1 MKNIFSLLVIPQ
13 LVMNLWSQ
21 PTPLTMK
28 KAVEMALAPDGNS
41 KLQLLREAQL
51 AAVARKNT
59 VKGALLPNV
68 DAAITE
74 TDFTRNLKAFG
85 FSIPIPGFKSPTLV
99 GPLSNFD
106 IRATVSQSIFDFS
119 AWKRLDAA
127 KANMAVA
134 EAEKEAASNQVA
146 DAVARAYLIA
156 LRNKSAVDTVN
167 ANVELA
173 QKLVRL
179 AENQK
184 EAGTGTGVEVTRAKV
199 QLANEKQRLSVA
211 ELELDAAKLHLMR
224 TIGMDLGVHIELA
237 DTLTM
242 PTSTAANLEEAMAS
256 AKQYRPDWLAQKRR
270 EQAASLNYQAVRA
283 ERLPSLGAFADYG
296 ALGISP
302 GGALAT
308 HTLGASLKVP
318 IFDGGRRD
326 SRRVESA
333 ISLRQEAIRT
343 KDFAQQVELE
353 VRLALGAVY
362 ASEGQVKVA
371 EEGLALSVQELEQAE
386 RRYREGVSNSLELVD
401 AQTRLA
407 RARDNR
413 TFALY
418 QNNVAR
424 IDLATAMGALHR
436 ILQ

>member
-1 MKNIFSLLVIPQ
+1 MKRIFILLVIPQ
-13 LVMNLWSQ
+13 FIMSQ

-28 KAVEMALAPDGNS
+28 KAVEMALAPDGNT
-41 KLQLLREAQL
+41 KLQLQREAQL

-85 FSIPIPGFKSPTLV
+85 FSIPIPGVKSPTLV

-106 IRATVSQSIFDFS
+106 IRATISQSIFDFS

-134 EAEKEAASNQVA
+134 EAEKEATSNQVA

-167 ANVELA
+167 ANLELA

-224 TIGMDLGVHIELA
+224 TVGMDLSMSIDLA

-242 PTSTAANLEEAMAS
+242 PTAAPANLEEAMAS

-270 EQAASLNYQAVRA
+270 EQAATLNYQAVRA

-308 HTLGASLKVP
+308 HTIGASLKVP

-326 SRRVESA
+326 SRRAESA

-353 VRLALGAVY
+353 VRLALGAVH

-371 EEGLALSVQELEQAE
+371 EEGLALSGQELEQAE
-386 RRYREGVSNSLELVD
+386 RRYREGVSNSVELVD

-413 TFALY
+413 IFALY

>member
-1 MKNIFSLLVIPQ
+1 MKNIFLLLVIPQ
-13 LVMNLWSQ
+13 FIMSQ

-28 KAVEMALAPDGNS
+28 QAVEMALAPDGNT
-41 KLQLLREAQL
+41 KLQLQREAQL
-51 AAVARKNT
+51 AAVARKNI

-85 FSIPIPGFKSPTLV
+85 FSIPIPGVKSPTLV

-106 IRATVSQSIFDFS
+106 IRATISQSIFDFS

-167 ANVELA
+167 ANLELA
-173 QKLVRL
+173 QKLMRL

-199 QLANEKQRLSVA
+199 QLANERQRLSVA
-211 ELELDAAKLHLMR
+211 DLELEAAKLHLMR
-224 TIGMDLGVHIELA
+224 TIGMDLSASIELA
-237 DTLTM
+237 DTLTI
-242 PTSTAANLEEAMAS
+242 PTAATANLEEAMAS

-270 EQAASLNYQAVRA
+270 EQAASLNFQAVRA

-308 HTLGASLKVP
+308 HTIGASLKVP

-326 SRRVESA
+326 SRRAESA

-353 VRLALGAVY
+353 VRLALGAVH

-371 EEGLALSVQELEQAE
+371 EEGLALSGQELEQAE
-386 RRYREGVSNSLELVD
+386 RRYREGVSNSVELVD

-413 TFALY
+413 IFALY

>member
-1 MKNIFSLLVIPQ
+1 
-13 LVMNLWSQ
+13 
-21 PTPLTMK
+21 MK
-28 KAVEMALAPDGNS
+28 KAVEMALAPDGNT
-41 KLQLLREAQL
+41 KLQLQREAQL
-51 AAVARKNT
+51 ATVARKNI

-68 DAAITE
+68 DGAITE

-85 FSIPIPGFKSPTLV
+85 FSIPIPGVKSPTLV

-106 IRATVSQSIFDFS
+106 IRATISQSIFDFS

-167 ANVELA
+167 ANLELA
-173 QKLVRL
+173 QKLMRL

-199 QLANEKQRLSVA
+199 QLANERQRLSVA
-211 ELELDAAKLHLMR
+211 DLELEAAKLHLMR
-224 TIGMDLGVHIELA
+224 TIGMDLSASIELA
-237 DTLTM
+237 DTLTI
-242 PTSTAANLEEAMAS
+242 PTATANLEEAMAS

-270 EQAASLNYQAVRA
+270 EQAASLNFQAVRA

-308 HTLGASLKVP
+308 HTIGASLKVP

-326 SRRVESA
+326 FRRAESA

-353 VRLALGAVY
+353 VRLALGAVH

-371 EEGLALSVQELEQAE
+371 EEGLALSGQELEQAE
-386 RRYREGVSNSLELVD
+386 RRYREGVSNSVELVD

-413 TFALY
+413 IFALY